1 VNLDTPWLA
10 HWSPIPAIQL
20 LSVTIG
26 YPVQSSPIQSNPI
39 EGIGN
44 LTVQDD
50 EGQGGG
56 LRCRRRRREEG
67 EEGPHRGELNVGLTP
82 ETSSAVARN
91 KKAAGTSDP
100 TCQ

>member
-26 YPVQSSPIQSNPI
+26 YPVQSNPIQSNRI
-39 EGIGN
+39 EDIGN

-67 EEGPHRGELNVGLTP
+67 EEEEGPHRGELNVGLAP

-91 KKAAGTSDP
+91 KKAAAAGN
-100 TCQ
+100 